1 MSMLYTKISEGGH
14 PMDESMQQKVA
25 LFRYALIAPILN
37 ETYTQATA
45 KEYLESV
52 CSKNY
57 DVPYYGKREFSPATL
72 KTWLLYYRKHG
83 IDGLKPSK
91 RSDKG
96 NTRVL
101 SEAAKEY
108 ITRVKMQTPEK
119 AIISIYHE
127 LLAKGIIE
135 AGSVSPSSIQ
145 RFVHNHN
152 LNKAK
157 TVPKDRRA
165 FSMEYPG
172 DCWQTDISQG
182 PYLTIN
188 GKKMRTY
195 LTAFIDDASRA
206 IMAAS
211 FSYEQN
217 LISVLSVFKQAVQR
231 RGIPKK
237 LFMDNGKVFRSDQLQ
252 YICASLGTIVSY
264 AAPYSA
270 ASKGKI
276 ERWFKTLQSQ
286 WLNLLDWNSIASL
299 EELNQRLQAYIE
311 TQYHQAVHSTIK
323 AKPLDKYMEH
333 INRIRFI
340 PSKQELDNIFLY
352 RVTRKIKN
360 DATVS
365 ISNVLFEV
373 SAKYIGDQVQIRY
386 DPSCL
391 DKAYIFNDSGV
402 CLDVVYPVDRVAN
415 SRIPRSILTK
425 NTLDFSAFSHE
436 SKAV

>member
-1 MSMLYTKISEGGH
+1 
-14 PMDESMQQKVA
+14 MDESMQQKVA

>member
-1 MSMLYTKISEGGH
+1 
-14 PMDESMQQKVA
+14 MDESMQQKVA

-311 TQYHQAVHSTIK
+311 TQYHRAVHSTIK

-436 SKAV
+436 SKEV

>member
-1 MSMLYTKISEGGH
+1 
-14 PMDESMQQKVA
+14 MDESMQQKVA
-25 LFRYALIAPILN
+25 LFRYALIAPIFN

-436 SKAV
+436 SKEV

>member
-1 MSMLYTKISEGGH
+1 
-14 PMDESMQQKVA
+14 MDESMQQKVA

-83 IDGLKPSK
+83 IDGLKPSR

-96 NTRVL
+96 NTRAL

-108 ITRVKMQTPEK
+108 ITMVKTQAPEK

-311 TQYHQAVHSTIK
+311 TQYHQAVYSTIK

-436 SKAV
+436 SKEV

>member
-1 MSMLYTKISEGGH
+1 
-14 PMDESMQQKVA
+14 MDESMQQKVA

-436 SKAV
+436 SKEV

>member
-1 MSMLYTKISEGGH
+1 
-14 PMDESMQQKVA
+14 MDESMQQKVA

-182 PYLTIN
+182 PHLTIN

-436 SKAV
+436 SKEV

>member
-1 MSMLYTKISEGGH
+1 
-14 PMDESMQQKVA
+14 MDESMQQKVA

-311 TQYHQAVHSTIK
+311 TQYHQAVYSTIK

-436 SKAV
+436 SKEV

>member
-1 MSMLYTKISEGGH
+1 M
-14 PMDESMQQKVA
+14 V
-25 LFRYALIAPILN
+25 
-37 ETYTQATA
+37 
-45 KEYLESV
+45 
-52 CSKNY
+52 
-57 DVPYYGKREFSPATL
+57 
-72 KTWLLYYRKHG
+72 KT
-83 IDGLKPSK
+83 
-91 RSDKG
+91 
-96 NTRVL
+96 
-101 SEAAKEY
+101 
-108 ITRVKMQTPEK
+108 QTPEK

-135 AGSVSPSSIQ
+135 AGSVSPSTIQ

-152 LNKAK
+152 LNKKKAI
-157 TVPKDRRA
+157 PRDRRA

-182 PYLTIN
+182 PYLTVN

-195 LTAFIDDASRA
+195 LIAFIDDASRA

-276 ERWFKTLQSQ
+276 ERWFKTLQMQ
-286 WLNLLDWNSIASL
+286 WLNLIDWNSISSL
-299 EELNQRLQAYIE
+299 EELNQRLQVYIE

-340 PSKQELDNIFLY
+340 HSKQELDYIFLY

-360 DATVS
+360 DATIS

-373 SAKYIGDQVQIRY
+373 PAKYIGEQVQIRY

-391 DKAYIFNDSGV
+391 DKAYIFNDSGM
-402 CLDVVYPVDRVAN
+402 CLDMIYPVDRIAN
-415 SRIPRSILTK
+415 SKIPRSILSK
-425 NTLDFSAFSHE
+425 SALDFSVFSHE
-436 SKAV
+436 SKEV

>member
-1 MSMLYTKISEGGH
+1 
-14 PMDESMQQKVA
+14 MDESMQQKVA

-37 ETYTQATA
+37 ETYAQATA
-45 KEYLESV
+45 KEYLASV
-52 CSKNY
+52 CSKTY
-57 DVPYYGKREFSPATL
+57 DVPYYGKREFSPDTL

-83 IDGLKPSK
+83 IDGLKPSR

-96 NTRVL
+96 NTRAL

-108 ITRVKMQTPEK
+108 ITMVKTQAPEK

-157 TVPKDRRA
+157 AIPKDRRA

-195 LTAFIDDASRA
+195 LIAYIDDASRA

-237 LFMDNGKVFRSDQLQ
+237 LFMYNGKVFRSDQLQ

-276 ERWFKTLQSQ
+276 ERWFKTLQMQ
-286 WLNLLDWNSIASL
+286 WLNLLDWNNISSL
-299 EELNQRLQAYIE
+299 EELNQKLQVYIE
-311 TQYHQAVHSTIK
+311 TQYHQTIHSTIK

-333 INRIRFI
+333 IGRIRFI
-340 PSKQELDNIFLY
+340 SSKQELDYIFLY

-373 SAKYIGDQVQIRY
+373 PAKYIGDQIQIRY
-386 DPSCL
+386 DPSSF
-391 DKAYIFNDSGV
+391 DKAYIFNDSGI
-402 CLDVVYPVDRVAN
+402 CLDTVYPVDRIAN
-415 SRIPRSILTK
+415 SRIPRGILTK
-425 NTLDFSAFSHE
+425 SALDFSTFPHE
-436 SKAV
+436 NKEV